1 MSINR
6 KQQSTLTSEHGSS
19 VKEDKSTLQTP
30 SHTQA
35 PLEGD
40 IKNGGGHDEDCMA
53 IQKTVQ
59 EFLDSAH
66 VELDCYYKKYGPPQ
80 SNGKEQESH
89 DDNGDGHRQTTRY

>member
-6 KQQSTLTSEHGSS
+6 KQQSALTSERGSS

-53 IQKTVQ
+53 IHETVQ

-66 VELDCYYKKYGPPQ
+66 VDRDCYYRKYRAPQ
-80 SNGKEQESH
+80 SNGEEQESH
-89 DDNGDGHRQTTRY
+89 ADIGDGYMQTTRY

>member
-6 KQQSTLTSEHGSS
+6 KQQSALTSERGSS

-30 SHTQA
+30 SRTQA

-40 IKNGGGHDEDCMA
+40 TKNGGGHDEDCMV
-53 IQKTVQ
+53 IHETVQ

-66 VELDCYYKKYGPPQ
+66 ADRDRYYRKYGPPQ
-80 SNGKEQESH
+80 SNGEEQESH
-89 DDNGDGHRQTTRY
+89 